1 MFIEGTRSGLFED
14 NDIYYNAEYDDA
26 FYNDAFPCIEAGAS
40 VIRKN
45 HMGEG
50 HHHHRTSS
58 TYGSASS
65 TRGSASSTRGS
76 ASSTR
81 GSGIFDTLKALA
93 PFAAKA
99 VGTLGSH
106 LLEGS
111 KKKRELENEER
122 KENQAQIR
130 RMIQN
135 ETDPKVRAELLE
147 SLRI

>member
-50 HHHHRTSS
+50 HQSS
-58 TYGSASS
+58 SI
-65 TRGSASSTRGS
+65 
-76 ASSTR
+76 R

>member
-50 HHHHRTSS
+50 HHHHHR

-65 TRGSASSTRGS
+65 TS
-76 ASSTR
+76 SSTR

>member
-50 HHHHRTSS
+50 HHSS
-58 TYGSASS
+58 TY
-65 TRGSASSTRGS
+65 
-76 ASSTR
+76 